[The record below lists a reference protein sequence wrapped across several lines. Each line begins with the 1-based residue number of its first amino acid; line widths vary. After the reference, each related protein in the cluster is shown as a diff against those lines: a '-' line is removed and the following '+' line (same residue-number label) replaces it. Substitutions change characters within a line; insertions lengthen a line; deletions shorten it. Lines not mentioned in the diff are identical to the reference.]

1 MTITPLVSLVALA
14 TILPAG
20 VAAHPHIF
28 VDTSLEVIFDDTGAV
43 SALRIGW
50 TYDDLTS
57 LLIIEDR
64 ALDPDGD
71 GILAPEAIAGLQG
84 FDMQWEA
91 GFAGDTYAQMGGQK
105 LTLSAPSEFTASYAQ
120 GKLSS
125 THLRR
130 FVPAVDIGQGPLV
143 VQSYDPGF
151 YSAYAVVGQP
161 LLTGRADCT
170 VAVIAPDTD
179 AADTALL
186 AQLAAVPA
194 DIDLEMQF
202 PDVGASYADQVVVT
216 CSAP

>member
-1 MTITPLVSLVALA
+1 MKITQLFCLVALTMA
-14 TILPAG
+14 LPAG
-20 VAAHPHIF
+20 VAAHPHIY

-50 TYDDLTS
+50 TYDDLIS

-64 ALDPDGD
+64 GLDPDGD
-71 GILAPEAIAGLQG
+71 SILVPEAIARLQG
-84 FDMQWEA
+84 FDMEWEA
-91 GFAGDTYAQMGGQK
+91 GFAGDTYAQMDGQK
-105 LTLSAPSEFTASYAQ
+105 LTLSAPSEFTASYAE

-130 FVPAVDIGQGPLV
+130 FVPAVDIGQVPLV
-143 VQSYDPGF
+143 LQSYDPGF

-161 LLTGRADCT
+161 LLTGRTDCT

-179 AADTALL
+179 AADDALL